1 MICFVLMST
10 FVRISSTQPLVNDD
24 GEDQTQ
30 VYDPLLNNY
39 IFQSGRFIRNNP
51 YSANIPENLYDY
63 HQQQQ
68 LAQQNKQYNPDNI
81 QLAKRIIML
90 PRVGRRS
97 ILSSSQ
103 K

>member
-1 MICFVLMST
+1 VCT
-10 FVRISSTQPLVNDD
+10 FIQISSTQPLVDDD

-30 VYDPLLNNY
+30 VYDPLFNNY
-39 IFQSGRFIRNNP
+39 IIESGRFVRNNP
-51 YSANIPENLYDY
+51 YSVNIPESLYDY
-63 HQQQQ
+63 QQQQ
-68 LAQQNKQYNPDNI
+68 QFVQENKQYNPDNI

>member
-1 MICFVLMST
+1 MCT
-10 FVRISSTQPLVNDD
+10 FIQISSTQPLVDDD

-30 VYDPLLNNY
+30 VYDPLFNNY
-39 IFQSGRFIRNNP
+39 IFESGRFVRNNP
-51 YSANIPENLYDY
+51 YNVNNIPESLYDY
-63 HQQQQ
+63 QQQQ
-68 LAQQNKQYNPDNI
+68 QFVQENKQYNPENI

-97 ILSSSQ
+97 VLSSSQ